1 MIKQTVTMRH
11 VQFSHKQNCLQLS
24 FELFVADIS
33 QVLLSNIALSSTLTA
48 ATASTKHFNVKVIK

>member
-1 MIKQTVTMRH
+1 MRH